1 MLKAN
6 LKKTGLA
13 VCLLTT
19 AFALSACR
27 QDMHD
32 NPKYKAY
39 RDGGMR
45 QLPEGAVARGSLD
58 LNPSA
63 PKVTAQAAPGSSPAT
78 PGTAAAGA
86 TPAPAAITGED
97 GFPFKLSD
105 NPGDRKKQL
114 LKILEDGETRFN
126 ISCLPCHGKLGD
138 GNGMIVQRGF
148 RRPPSYHDPRLK
160 AAPSSYFYDVMT
172 NGFGAMSSY
181 ADQLTPEDRW
191 KVAAYIRALQLSQGA
206 NAAELSENDK
216 KKIAE
221 AATAKPANKGGEHGG
236 AGKSEAAPAPGGH
249 GN

>member
-1 MLKAN
+1 MLKAK
-6 LKKTGLA
+6 LKQFGLA
-13 VCLLTT
+13 ACFLTV
-19 AFALSACR
+19 AIGGAACR

-32 NPKYKAY
+32 NPKFKAY
-39 RDGGMR
+39 REGGMR
-45 QLPEGAVARGSLD
+45 QLPDGTVARGALE

-63 PKVTAQAAPGSSPAT
+63 PKVTLQAAPTPAT
-78 PGTAAAGA
+78 PGAAAAGA
-86 TPAPAAITGED
+86 TTVPAAITGED
-97 GFPFKLSD
+97 GFPFKLSE
-105 NPGDRKKQL
+105 NPEERKTQLKAILDR
-114 LKILEDGETRFN
+114 GENRFN

-191 KVAAYIRALQLSQGA
+191 KVVAYIRALQLSQGA
-206 NAAELSENDK
+206 NAADLNETDR
-216 KKIAE
+216 KKIAD
-221 AATAKPANKGGEHGG
+221 AATAKPENKGGEHGG
-236 AGKSEAAPAPGGH
+236 EGKTESAAPGGH

>member
-1 MLKAN
+1 MLKAK
-6 LKKTGLA
+6 LKKIGLA

-63 PKVTAQAAPGSSPAT
+63 PKVTAQAAPGTSPAT

-97 GFPFKLSD
+97 GFPFKLSE
-105 NPGDRKKQL
+105 NVEERKAQL
-114 LKILEDGETRFN
+114 IAILNRGESRFN

-191 KVAAYIRALQLSQGA
+191 KVVAYIRALQLSQGA

-221 AATAKPANKGGEHGG
+221 AATAKPSSDGGKHG
-236 AGKSEAAPAPGGH
+236 AEGKTESTPAKSGGH
-249 GN
+249 

>member
-1 MLKAN
+1 MLKAK

-13 VCLLTT
+13 VCFLAT
-19 AFALSACR
+19 AFGLSACR

-45 QLPEGAVARGSLD
+45 QLPDGTVARGSLD

-63 PKVTAQAAPGSSPAT
+63 PKITLQNPPVTSAT

-86 TPAPAAITGED
+86 TAVPAAITGED
-97 GFPFKLSD
+97 GFPFKLSE
-105 NPGDRKKQL
+105 NAGERKVQLKAILDR
-114 LKILEDGETRFN
+114 GENRFN

-191 KVAAYIRALQLSQGA
+191 KVAAYIRALQLSQRA
-206 NAAELSENDK
+206 NAAELGDHDK
-216 KKIAE
+216 KEIEK
-221 AATAKPANKGGEHGG
+221 AATAKPENKGGEHGG
-236 AGKSEAAPAPGGH
+236 AGKTETAPSGGH
-249 GN
+249 GK